1 MKPSEQIRWCSNE
14 IFSTFSSEKLMT
26 LKDEKISLQSSL
38 LDLGVGG
45 KVAIIRRMLLG
56 IYPKIVIDLKT
67 NSKSLKGLTYFCYS
81 KTFSDKKNTK
91 YSLYRLFCSPIL

>member
-1 MKPSEQIRWCSNE
+1 MK
-14 IFSTFSSEKLMT
+14 FLSTFSSEKLMT

-81 KTFSDKKNTK
+81 KTFSDKKIQNIHRIGYFAVQSSK
-91 YSLYRLFCSPIL
+91 YI